1 MVMPNETLSNRP
13 TIDTPEGDNEYAPD
27 QPLVSIEDGAEEIPA
42 GYNQHDE
49 TQAYKQDKPLK

>member
-1 MVMPNETLSNRP
+1 MSNQNLSTRP

-27 QPLVSIEDGAEEIPA
+27 QPLVPTEDGAEEIPA
-42 GYNQHDE
+42 GSNQNDK